1 VIAPS
6 NFHVGSQKTV
16 KMQDIQEN
24 ISESDSI
31 AAKTYKLGSNKQQ
44 QQPDMA
50 VSDSQGHFIINKN
63 AEQANSVAIPSKE
76 MVAYTGSVGG
86 NTPIDAAKAS

>member
-1 VIAPS
+1 M
-6 NFHVGSQKTV
+6 GSQKTV

-44 QQPDMA
+44 QQQPDMA

-63 AEQANSVAIPSKE
+63 AEQAHSVAIPSKE
-76 MVAYTGSVGG
+76 IVAYTGSVGG